1 MTVTSLCPRVSITK
15 TLVGES
21 GSVAGQAEPGERLTN
36 TGGSAVSDYGVTD
49 RYDVNT
55 HFVSADNGGT
65 DNGTA
70 INWSNLTVPAQTGST
85 PGTLV
90 LTAQLQVADPLPVG
104 TTAVANVA
112 YRSGD
117 PEPVAGRRPINV

>member
-1 MTVTSLCPRVSITK
+1 M
-15 TLVGES
+15 
-21 GSVAGQAEPGERLTN
+21 
-36 TGGSAVSDYGVTD
+36 SDYGVTD

-117 PEPVAGRRPINV
+117 PEPVADGARSMCDDENY